1 MASLIR
7 KLFSDLRRGYHV
19 ARGVTIKSPSG
30 KAAGAA
36 PLVVRLIL

>member
-1 MASLIR
+1 LIR
-7 KLFSDLRRGYHV
+7 KLFSDLRRGYHF